1 MTAAVIGLPPE
12 GKSVRGAGP
21 PSAGRN
27 VSASLNAVKFLA
39 VLSVLALGLGGCGR
53 DAPTDPGITAESIK
67 IGGSLPLSGAL
78 SANGLAQVAG
88 AQAYYN
94 AINDAGGV
102 EMADGKKRKIEYIA
116 RDDAYD
122 PGKLV
127 LNFRQLVN
135 QDKVFAVVGSFGTP
149 GNLAVMPETVQLK
162 VPNIFLVTGASVFSA
177 DPAKNPWTIGWLP
190 TYESEGE
197 AFGAFIKAQN
207 KPARVAV
214 LSQNDDVGRAYVRG
228 LENGLQGSKAE
239 IVVRQTYEPTD
250 PTVDSQI
257 ANLAASKADWFFSA
271 VNVPRLQASGLKQIQ
286 LTGWKPATFVPTL
299 TSNITQ
305 VIKPSGAG
313 EYFAEL
319 RSTTFIKSPPSSPQ
333 FAKDSD
339 VVNYLARMAKYGGGV
354 DPNILNAIWGYATA
368 ETMVESLKAMKTLS
382 RQGLMDAIHGLKLGK
397 VSMLLPGIGFNGS
410 QPPQA
415 PITGFKLQTYRD
427 GSWVVA
433 E

>member
-1 MTAAVIGLPPE
+1 MLLAAYGTNGKYNMIDSASGSPGRTRAIKALAILVGTLAIGL
-12 GKSVRGAGP
+12 S
-21 PSAGRN
+21 
-27 VSASLNAVKFLA
+27 
-39 VLSVLALGLGGCGR
+39 GCGR
-53 DAPTDPGITAESIK
+53 DSASAETGITGDTVK

-88 AQAYYN
+88 AQAYYK

-102 EMADGKKRKIEYIA
+102 AMSDGKKRKIEYIS

-149 GNLAVMPETVQLK
+149 GNLAVLPETVQLK

-177 DPAKNPWTIGWLP
+177 DPKANPWTVGWLP

-197 AFGAFIKAQN
+197 AFAAFIKAQD
-207 KPARVAV
+207 KPSRVAV
-214 LSQNDDVGRAYVRG
+214 LSQNDDVGKAYVRG
-228 LENGLQGSKAE
+228 LEKGLQGSKAE
-239 IVVRQTYEPTD
+239 IVSRQTYEPTD

-299 TSNITQ
+299 TSNIAQ

-313 EYFAEL
+313 DYFTEL
-319 RSTTFIKSPPSSPQ
+319 RSTTFIKSPSLPRY
-333 FAKDSD
+333 AKDAD
-339 VVNYLARMAKYGGGV
+339 VVEYLARMGKYSAGV
-354 DPNILNAIWGYATA
+354 DPNILNAIWGYSSA
-368 ETMVESLKAMKTLS
+368 ETTVESLKAMKPVS

-397 VSMLLPGIGFNGS
+397 VSMLLPGIGFDGGDA
-410 QPPQA
+410 PHA
-415 PITGFKLQTYRD
+415 PITGFKLQTYRN
-427 GSWVVA
+427 GGWESG